1 MTSSERSAKRQMGFV
16 YASIT
21 IRNRLDERDAR
32 VGRIEPNDVRTL
44 VLDRVLVDTG
54 ASTLA
59 LPAPM
64 IAALGLE
71 LIEEV
76 SAHTASGIVRARVFR
91 DASLSVDGR
100 VGDFRCLEL
109 PAAAQPLL
117 GVLPMKELGI
127 EPDIINHEL
136 RFLPRGQGGKTHIL
150 LMGPLLAPDP

>member
-1 MTSSERSAKRQMGFV
+1 MGFV

-21 IRNRLDERDAR
+21 IRNRLDEGDAKA
-32 VGRIEPNDVRTL
+32 GRIAPEQVRTL
-44 VLDRVLVDTG
+44 QLDRVLVDTG

-76 SAHTASGIVRARVFR
+76 IVDTASGSYPSRIYR
-91 DASLSVDGR
+91 DASLTVGGR

-109 PAAAQPLL
+109 PADAQPLL
-117 GVLPMKELGI
+117 GVLPMEELGI
-127 EPDIINHEL
+127 EPDVIAHEL
-136 RFLPRGQGGKTHIL
+136 RFLPRGEGGKSHLL
-150 LMGPLLAPDP
+150 LMGHSFVSTSA

>member
-21 IRNRLDERDAR
+21 IRNRADDIRFGAGLIGAD
-32 VGRIEPNDVRTL
+32 DVRSL
-44 VLDRVLVDTG
+44 ALDRVLVDTG

-64 IAALGLE
+64 IAELGLE

-91 DASLSVDGR
+91 DASLSIEGR

-109 PAAAQPLL
+109 PADAQPLL
-117 GVLPMKELGI
+117 GVLPMEELGI

-136 RFLPRGQGGKTHIL
+136 RFLPRGQGGETHIL
-150 LMGPLLAPDP
+150 LMGPLLTPDP